1 MCISEIMMKLLRKN
15 LSKTDV
21 NDTQEMQSR
30 DVEHINARVKIDID
44 RCNPTMR
51 SKLASKL
58 KTKSQKH
65 GSEQSDGFYSKMVK
79 FTMYSPSVFQDF
91 RYGQGISEES
101 YINVRFSCYI
111 SPFLKSTITAKELMT
126 FLFLFSVIST

>member
-1 MCISEIMMKLLRKN
+1 MKLLRKN
-15 LSKTDV
+15 LTKTDV
-21 NDTQEMQSR
+21 NDTQQIESS
-30 DVEHINARVKIDID
+30 DVEHNNSRVKIDIE

-58 KTKSQKH
+58 KTKGQRHS
-65 GSEQSDGFYSKMVK
+65 SAQSDGFYSKIVK

-101 YINVRFSCYI
+101 YVNVRVPCYI
-111 SPFLKSTITAKELMT
+111 SPFS
-126 FLFLFSVIST
+126 

>member
-1 MCISEIMMKLLRKN
+1 MCISEIIMQLLRKN
-15 LSKTDV
+15 LTKTDV
-21 NDTQEMQSR
+21 NDTQETESR
-30 DVEHINARVKIDID
+30 DVEHINCRVKIDID

-58 KTKSQKH
+58 KTKGQRHS
-65 GSEQSDGFYSKMVK
+65 SAQSDGLYSKIVK

-101 YINVRFSCYI
+101 YVNVRFPCYI
-111 SPFLKSTITAKELMT
+111 SPFLNYYNHGK
-126 FLFLFSVIST
+126 

>member
-1 MCISEIMMKLLRKN
+1 MCISEIIMKLLRKN
-15 LSKTDV
+15 LTKTNV
-21 NDTQEMQSR
+21 NDPQEIDSG
-30 DVEHINARVKIDID
+30 DVEHTNCRVKIDID

-58 KTKSQKH
+58 KSKGQRR
-65 GSEQSDGFYSKMVK
+65 GSAQSDGLYSKIVK

-101 YINVRFSCYI
+101 YVNVRFSCYL
-111 SPFLKSTITAKELMT
+111 SPFLNYYYNPGK
-126 FLFLFSVIST
+126 

>member
-1 MCISEIMMKLLRKN
+1 MKLLRKN
-15 LSKTDV
+15 LTKTDV
-21 NDTQEMQSR
+21 NDTQETESS
-30 DVEHINARVKIDID
+30 DVEHINCRVKIDIE

-58 KTKSQKH
+58 RIKGQRH
-65 GSEQSDGFYSKMVK
+65 GSAQSDGLYSKIVK

-101 YINVRFSCYI
+101 YVNVRFPFDI
-111 SPFLKSTITAKELMT
+111 SPFLNYYIELHPWQM
-126 FLFLFSVIST
+126 S